1 MNNKRLGTAFER
13 EFCELLAARGFW
25 VHFMTPSAS
34 GAQPCDIIACK
45 YNTPYLFDC
54 KTCEKDTF
62 HISRL
67 EDNQNL
73 AFQRFDKTGNDLA
86 FVAVKHKEKIYFIP
100 HYLLVK
106 LQSVKLSSEILA
118 DNWEFWK

>member
-1 MNNKRLGTAFER
+1 MNNKQIGTSFEK

-25 VHFMTPSAS
+25 VHFMSPSAS
-34 GAQPCDIIACK
+34 GAQPCDIIACRN
-45 YNTPYLFDC
+45 NTPYLFDC

-67 EDNQNL
+67 EDNQRL

-86 FVAVKHKEKIYFIP
+86 FVAVKHDKKV
-100 HYLLVK
+100 YLIQFFKLLKLQNVK
-106 LQSVKLSSEILA
+106 LTAEFSA